1 MSDDLF
7 DIDIPQKV
15 VDKIRMY
22 YGDYPE
28 FNELLEG
35 NEVSDEKIRLAIELY
50 VDHFNAMPPELT
62 VKYGVD
68 NFPSKLVLFKGV
80 IIQLLTMRGLIES
93 RNFLNF
99 RDDNVSIQV
108 KDKAQDYQQWIQ
120 MLVQSHRE
128 EAMNIKIAE
137 NAKSAYDFHA
147 SPDGV
152 ARSYF

>member
-62 VKYGVD
+62 VK
-68 NFPSKLVLFKGV
+68 
-80 IIQLLTMRGLIES
+80 
-93 RNFLNF
+93 
-99 RDDNVSIQV
+99 
-108 KDKAQDYQQWIQ
+108 
-120 MLVQSHRE
+120 
-128 EAMNIKIAE
+128 
-137 NAKSAYDFHA
+137 
-147 SPDGV
+147 
-152 ARSYF
+152 